1 MIAAAALFV
10 AAILV
15 FSRAYNLVIEY
26 FTSPTLSGLVTLL
39 TLALA
44 LFAVL
49 AALGFIMYATE
60 RRLGN
65 VKVKNALFERL
76 LGHSP
81 EAQLGNAPEAPLGR
95 GQTRPEESRK

>member
-26 FTSPTLSGLVTLL
+26 FSRPTLDGLVTLVG
-39 TLALA
+39 LALA
-44 LFAVL
+44 LFVVL
-49 AALGFIMYATE
+49 AALGFVMYATE
-60 RRLGN
+60 RSLGN

-76 LGHSP
+76 LGH
-81 EAQLGNAPEAPLGR
+81 APDAPLGR
-95 GQTRPEESRK
+95 GETRPEESRK